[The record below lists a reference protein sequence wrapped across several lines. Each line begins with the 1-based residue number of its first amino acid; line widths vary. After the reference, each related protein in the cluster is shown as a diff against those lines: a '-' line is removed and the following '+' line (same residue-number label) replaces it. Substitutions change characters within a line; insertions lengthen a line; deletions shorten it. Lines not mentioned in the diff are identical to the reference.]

1 MDRRRLPL
9 YDEPAYRG
17 GPAGAVG
24 TWPLDVD
31 RFTALYLGAPPP
43 VTLPDGWTL
52 LAAFPGRVRPG
63 VELHARHPDWGD
75 HVVDGERRSSL
86 HRMVA
91 TRHLN
96 LSARV
101 PRGAPEALDRSLR
114 ALTYA
119 LGRRFAARDADATVD
134 IIDALF
140 TQRGRS
146 ERSRRPAEVRI
157 NRECNERCLFCNT
170 PEDSDVILSGEA
182 EVREAVA
189 RGRREGCA
197 QVTFTGRE
205 PTLDPRLDAYVRL
218 ARDLGYKTI
227 EVQTNATA
235 FSSPTFTHALHAS
248 GLNAASV
255 SLHTFEP
262 ATFER
267 LVGPAHLLDKALRGV
282 DALTALPGFDCGLLF
297 VMTAHNLD
305 ELPDFIDRVADRWG
319 ERVSRVVLSAMAPV
333 GDGAR
338 HLDVLAPLHRV
349 PAVLDE
355 ALRRAAARGAR

>member
-9 YDEPAYRG
+9 YDAPAYRG

-86 HRMVA
+86 
-91 TRHLN
+91 
-96 LSARV
+96 
-101 PRGAPEALDRSLR
+101 
-114 ALTYA
+114 
-119 LGRRFAARDADATVD
+119 
-134 IIDALF
+134 
-140 TQRGRS
+140 
-146 ERSRRPAEVRI
+146 
-157 NRECNERCLFCNT
+157 
-170 PEDSDVILSGEA
+170 SGEA

-218 ARDLGYKTI
+218 ARDLG
-227 EVQTNATA
+227 
-235 FSSPTFTHALHAS
+235 
-248 GLNAASV
+248 
-255 SLHTFEP
+255 
-262 ATFER
+262 
-267 LVGPAHLLDKALRGV
+267 
-282 DALTALPGFDCGLLF
+282 
-297 VMTAHNLD
+297 
-305 ELPDFIDRVADRWG
+305 
-319 ERVSRVVLSAMAPV
+319 
-333 GDGAR
+333 
-338 HLDVLAPLHRV
+338 
-349 PAVLDE
+349 
-355 ALRRAAARGAR
+355 